1 MVTRTKVRRA
11 FLLQVVKALHKPSGQ
26 IRALKRVFNRN
37 PQVGLSANR
46 LREYQSLRTL
56 DHRNIVRLLDTFS
69 QVRAAWDI
77 GQSVCKGLDVCLP
90 AIGQQ
95 FGASTRVLLH

>member
-1 MVTRTKVRRA
+1 MRP
-11 FLLQVVKALHKPSGQ
+11 FLQVVKALHKPSGQ

-37 PQVGLSANR
+37 PSVGLSEDR

-69 QVRAAWDI
+69 QVRAAYID
-77 GQSVCKGLDVCLP
+77 SVCQGLDVCLP